1 MLGAKPYYVFPAQLG
16 PLGNLGRLLAY
27 RELLLLM
34 IGRDLKARYTQSM
47 LGFYWAV
54 LNPLVHGLIFTV
66 AFSIIVRVD
75 SGDTPYF
82 LFVLT
87 GLLSWNLLSHAV
99 SDTTESLVEHENLLA
114 KAPFPREV
122 IPLAAVLARILDFL
136 FSLLI
141 LLAIILVFRW
151 PLHPQIWFLLPLL
164 LLQVLFAVGVG
175 LCTSM
180 ANLFFRDVRQ
190 LVVVGMPL
198 WMFLSP
204 VIYPVQL
211 VPDHLQGLYHL
222 NPMVGLIGAY
232 RSVILHGV
240 LPSATDLLPSAAL
253 TLVLLVGGFLLFK
266 KLEPR
271 FAEVV

>member
-1 MLGAKPYYVFPAQLG
+1 MGL
-16 PLGNLGRLLAY
+16 LGNLSRLLAY

-34 IGRDLKARYTQSM
+34 MGRDLKARYTQSL

-99 SDTTESLVEHENLLA
+99 ADTTESLVEHENLLA

-151 PLHPQIWFLLPLL
+151 PLHPQIWLLLPLL
-164 LLQVLFAVGVG
+164 LLQVLFAIGVG

-180 ANLFFRDVRQ
+180 ANLFYRDIRQ

-204 VIYPVQL
+204 VIYPVNL

-240 LPSATDLLPSAAL
+240 LPSGTDLLPAVVL
-253 TLVLLVGGFLLFK
+253 TLVLLVGGFWLFK

>member
-1 MLGAKPYYVFPAQLG
+1 
-16 PLGNLGRLLAY
+16 
-27 RELLLLM
+27 
-34 IGRDLKARYTQSM
+34 
-47 LGFYWAV
+47 
-54 LNPLVHGLIFTV
+54 
-66 AFSIIVRVD
+66 
-75 SGDTPYF
+75 
-82 LFVLT
+82 
-87 GLLSWNLLSHAV
+87 
-99 SDTTESLVEHENLLA
+99 
-114 KAPFPREV
+114 
-122 IPLAAVLARILDFL
+122 
-136 FSLLI
+136 
-141 LLAIILVFRW
+141 
-151 PLHPQIWFLLPLL
+151 
-164 LLQVLFAVGVG
+164 
-175 LCTSM
+175 M
-180 ANLFFRDVRQ
+180 ANLFYRDVRQ

>member
-1 MLGAKPYYVFPAQLG
+1 M
-16 PLGNLGRLLAY
+16 LGNLRHLLAY
-27 RELLLLM
+27 RELLFFML
-34 IGRDLKARYTQSM
+34 GRNLKASYTQSM

-54 LNPLVHGLIFTV
+54 LNPLVHGLIFTA
-66 AFSIIVRVD
+66 AFAVIVRIEV
-75 SGDTPYF
+75 GETPYF

-99 SDTTESLVEHENLLA
+99 ADTTESLVEHENLLS
-114 KAPFPREV
+114 KVPFPREV
-122 IPLAAVLARILDFL
+122 IPLSAVLARILDFL
-136 FSLLI
+136 FALLV
-141 LLAIILVFRW
+141 LMAIILVFRW
-151 PLHPQIWFLLPLL
+151 PLHPQMWVLLPLL

-175 LCTSM
+175 LCASM

-190 LVVVGMPL
+190 MVTVGMPL

-204 VIYPVQL
+204 VIYPINL

-232 RSVILHGV
+232 RSVILYGV
-240 LPSATDLLPSAAL
+240 LPPVTDLLPAMVSA
-253 TLVLLVGGFLLFK
+253 LVLLVGGFWLFK